1 MKKQFLS
8 IFAAL
13 SITTILA
20 QTPSSSWTISQN
32 AAFTNTSVG
41 IRYMDA
47 VDANVMW
54 VTGYDG
60 STPSRNYNWFS
71 RTINGGLTY
80 TSGVIFPSSLTPAIG
95 DTTSYSISNL
105 EALDANTAWVC
116 AFQRSAPYSLTN
128 TGGGVIYK
136 TTNGG
141 VSWSNIAAAGMFTN
155 VASSFA
161 NFVSFLT
168 PSVAIANGDPVNGE
182 YELWRTIDGG
192 ITWTAVPGANIPNPL
207 SASEFAIV
215 NLYAKF
221 GASNLWFGTNQGRIY
236 RTTDAGVTWNVS
248 AVAASNATITEI
260 AFSDANNG
268 VAYAASG
275 TGGNTFQMY
284 NTTNGGIT
292 WSLITPLSPNVG
304 RNDICAIPGTN
315 FYASVGAGATNNI
328 ISYSKNNGLTW
339 TDWGST
345 GIQYLTID
353 FVDDQTG
360 WAGSFSDVANPALGG
375 IWKYNG
381 VTFNSKFTLPVN
393 ICNPGST
400 VTVSPTNSSS
410 GLAPLTFSWSSVPT
424 GLVFSSNTASVPVI
438 TFSANG
444 NYSITLAVTNSVGV
458 VSTSSQVVTFLTC
471 GPPVAGFSI
480 PNPTTTICNNV
491 AFNFTNTSV
500 GAPTPNYTIST
511 SASTGVT
518 ISPITSSPTVSIRFA
533 AAGIYSITLLAS
545 SISGSSTITKTINI
559 VNCTPVAGFTLP
571 AVAAGCISTDASGA
585 VITTANAVVTSTSSS
600 VGSGPIVLTW
610 SFTPSSTFSI
620 SVSASGP
627 FGKQLNFL
635 TPGIFTVSLI
645 ASNIS
650 GTSTAVTKTIQ
661 ADPCDAVSIFES
673 QNFLAN
679 LSVYPNPAHE
689 QITVTLPSTN
699 DSYKIKLVNLV
710 GATVYEEKTGKN
722 SKETITINLINR
734 AKGIYFLT
742 IESSNNEKAVKKI
755 IVE

>member
-13 SITTILA
+13 GITTFSA
-20 QTPSSSWTISQN
+20 QTPSPSWTISQN

-60 STPSRNYNWFS
+60 SAVSRNYNWFS
-71 RTINGGLTY
+71 RTTNGGLTY
-80 TSGVIFPSSLTPAIG
+80 TAGVVFPSTLTPAIG
-95 DTTSYSISNL
+95 DTSSYSISNL

-116 AFQRSAPYSLTN
+116 AYQRSTPYSITN
-128 TGGGVIYK
+128 PGGGVIYK

-141 VSWSNIAAAGMFTN
+141 VSWANVTAAGMFTN

-168 PSVAIANGDPVNGE
+168 PSVGIANGDAVGGE

-192 ITWTAVPGANIPNPL
+192 LTWTAVPGSNIPNPL
-207 SASEFAIV
+207 SSNEYAIV

-221 GASNLWFGTNQGRIY
+221 GPSNFWFGTNQGRIY
-236 RTTDAGVTWNVS
+236 RTSDAGVTWNVT

-275 TGGNTFQMY
+275 AGGATFQIF
-284 NTTNGGIT
+284 NTTNGGVT

-315 FYASVGAGATNNI
+315 FYASVGAGNTNQV
-328 ISYSKNNGLTW
+328 ISYSKDNGVTW
-339 TDWGST
+339 TNWGSI
-345 GIQYLTID
+345 GIQYLTVD

-360 WAGSFSDVANPALGG
+360 WAGSFSDLANPALGG

-410 GLAPLTFSWSSVPT
+410 GLAPLSFSWSSIPA

-444 NYSITLAVTNSVGV
+444 SYSITLAVTNSVGV
-458 VSTSSQVVTFLTC
+458 VSTSSQVVNFLTC
-471 GPPVAGFSI
+471 GAPIAGFSI
-480 PNPTTTICNNV
+480 PSTTICNNV
-491 AFNFTNTSV
+491 AFTFTNTST

-511 SASTGVT
+511 SANSGVT
-518 ISPITSSPTVSIRFA
+518 VSPITSSPTVSIRFA
-533 AAGIYSITLLAS
+533 TAGIYSITLLAS

-571 AVAAGCISTDASGA
+571 AIAAGCISTDGSGG
-585 VITTANAVVTSTSSS
+585 VLTTANAVATSTSST

-610 SFTPSSTFSI
+610 SFTPNSTSSIT
-620 SVSASGP
+620 VSNSGA

-661 ADPCDAVSIFES
+661 ANPCDVGIFEG
-673 QNFLAN
+673 QTLLAN
-679 LSVYPNPAHE
+679 VNIYPNPAHE
-689 QITVTLPSTN
+689 QITVSLPSTN
-699 DSYKIKLVNLV
+699 DSYKIKLVDLV
-710 GATVYEEKTGKN
+710 GVIVYEEKIGKN
-722 SKETITINLINR
+722 KETLTINLANK

-742 IESSNNEKAVKKI
+742 VESLNNEKAGKKI